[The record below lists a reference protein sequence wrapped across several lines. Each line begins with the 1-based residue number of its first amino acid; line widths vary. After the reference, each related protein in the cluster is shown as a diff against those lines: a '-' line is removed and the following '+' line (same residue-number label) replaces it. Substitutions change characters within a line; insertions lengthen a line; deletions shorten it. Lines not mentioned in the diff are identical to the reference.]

1 VALIDKHSPL
11 QVQGSHHS
19 EMRIIRHAYGE
30 GEKYVPLAIKASEL
44 WDELGKSSGERVF
57 EKTGVLN
64 VGTKNSSFLN
74 NVKASAQRFSLPVT
88 ELTAQEINTTWKSF
102 SLDNRLMGCFE
113 KNSGGL
119 LSEKAV
125 KTFRQLAYQDGTQFY
140 FNDIVKMVSIKKSL
154 IEVSLEQ
161 KKITGDKLLI
171 TAGKGTNQILS
182 LLGYEL
188 PVTPFRKPFS
198 WFNTDEDIYSS
209 SVFPAWTFDDTQT
222 YYGFP
227 SIKNAGVK

>member
-1 VALIDKHSPL
+1 
-11 QVQGSHHS
+11 
-19 EMRIIRHAYGE
+19 MRIIRHAYGE

-171 TAGKGTNQILS
+171 
-182 LLGYEL
+182 
-188 PVTPFRKPFS
+188 
-198 WFNTDEDIYSS
+198 
-209 SVFPAWTFDDTQT
+209 
-222 YYGFP
+222 
-227 SIKNAGVK
+227 